1 MSQDTRRQ
9 MSTNPKAVQS
19 VTFHPSWCE
28 TKVHRALCTER
39 MAVCLLDGVW
49 FLRWLNCFWLSYF
62 WTSTFILASPMTL
75 VGLSQWTDWKSA
87 KPHRWDF
94 SWVDPNVCGLSEN
107 QQKYFVSHF
116 ARLRFLLDCFDT
128 HRIKALLLDADEH
141 RQDCSSHC
149 FTQKVDSG
157 TLALGLAPGLRL
169 ALWLRLAVELN
180 KHCLQTRREI
190 QWEIALL
197 LPCHCHQCCFYAIF
211 KAL

>member
-1 MSQDTRRQ
+1 MLQDTRRQ
-9 MSTNPKAVQS
+9 MSTSPKAVQS

-28 TKVHRALCTER
+28 TKVHCALCTER

-49 FLRWLNCFWLSYF
+49 FLRWLNCFWLS
-62 WTSTFILASPMTL
+62 
-75 VGLSQWTDWKSA
+75 
-87 KPHRWDF
+87 
-94 SWVDPNVCGLSEN
+94 
-107 QQKYFVSHF
+107 
-116 ARLRFLLDCFDT
+116 LRFLLDCFDT
-128 HRIKALLLDADEH
+128 HRIKVLLLDADEH

-169 ALWLRLAVELN
+169 ALWLGLAVELN

-197 LPCHCHQCCFYAIF
+197 LPCHCHCWFYAIF